1 MTRRRRINVEP
12 LPTVEYGD
20 LAPGCPV
27 RVEGMPGE
35 WVFMYARREASG
47 LVIATITGSVFQI
60 EVPKPHQTG
69 VALSEWTRTGQI
81 EAAGGESGWQAWE

>member
-20 LAPGCPV
+20 LAPGCAV
-27 RVEGMPGE
+27 AVEGMPGE

-47 LVIATITGSVFQI
+47 LVVATINGGPRGRRQTRSVDVRRV
-60 EVPKPHQTG
+60 ERKRETK
-69 VALSEWTRTGQI
+69 ED
-81 EAAGGESGWQAWE
+81 AA